1 MTAMKFLA
9 ATIVYL
15 LIAVVLGAGI
25 LAMMH
30 GKPMLLIAS
39 GLIYLVLFAKTGCAS
54 H

>member
-1 MTAMKFLA
+1 MKFIA

-15 LIAVVLGAGI
+15 VISALLGAGI
-25 LAMMH
+25 IAMMH

-39 GLIYLVLFAKTGCAS
+39 GLIYLAAFAKVGCAS